1 MIVKSNS
8 SGFIEVEHTAD
19 RAINVWSDRLDGL
32 FSQAAAGMYTLMEL
46 QVSSDHRTTVQIR
59 VNGFDPETFLVGFLS
74 ELLYLL
80 EKERIAFD
88 KFELRFKNNILEANL
103 EGAAVISQKKEVKAV
118 TFHNLKIR
126 QINGNYETAIVF
138 DV

>member
-1 MIVKSNS
+1 MIEKNNS

-19 RAINVWSDRLDGL
+19 RAIKVWSDRLDGL
-32 FSQAAAGMYTLMEL
+32 FSQAAAGMYALMDIEVGADL
-46 QVSSDHRTTVQIR
+46 RTSLQIR
-59 VNGFDPETFLVGFLS
+59 ITGFDPETFLVGFLS

-80 EKERIAFD
+80 EKERKAFD
-88 KFELRFKNNILEANL
+88 KLELRFNNNILEANL
-103 EGAAVISQKKEVKAV
+103 EGTAVISQKKEVKAV

-126 QINGNYETAIVF
+126 QINGNYETTIVF

>member
-1 MIVKSNS
+1 MIEKNNS

-19 RAINVWSDRLDGL
+19 RAIKVWSDRLEGL
-32 FSQAAAGMYTLMEL
+32 FSQAAAGMYALMDIQIGPEP
-46 QVSSDHRTTVQIR
+46 RTPIQFRI
-59 VNGFDPETFLVGFLS
+59 NGFDPETFLVGFLS

-80 EKERIAFD
+80 EKERKAFD
-88 KFELRFKNNILEANL
+88 KLELRFNNNILEANL
-103 EGAAVISQKKEVKAV
+103 EGTAVISQKKEVKAV

-126 QINGNYETAIVF
+126 QINGNYETTIVF